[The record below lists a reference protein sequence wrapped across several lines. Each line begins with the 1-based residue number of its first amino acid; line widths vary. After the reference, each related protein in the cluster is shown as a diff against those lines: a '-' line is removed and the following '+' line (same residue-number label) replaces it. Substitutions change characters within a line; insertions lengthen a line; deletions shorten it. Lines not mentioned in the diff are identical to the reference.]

1 VADEKKLK
9 SPEDLGRAVGEKI
22 EALFG
27 GLLEEPAPAL
37 KPETTAGRAQVE
49 PAGRPVTARE
59 PGPMRPA
66 GAEAPAVK
74 PGQKKVA
81 SISDL
86 LDRVEAL
93 ILNLEWEAKVET
105 IHELEE
111 RFKDVAR
118 LFPKEGP
125 SRGIAGMN
133 FRVLQK
139 FGNPDVPPH
148 PLLVKLLQE
157 SSAALKQVY
166 ASRGKQLPAK
176 ELMTNIVS
184 TYHQIMAPANLP
196 PVEAVKGQEIG
207 DYSARV
213 NNVRAAVDSLE
224 EVGQRLGRIVAV
236 IRQSGQTSGEETT
249 RKLAGI
255 ETMLGERIG
264 RLSAACS
271 ELSRTQPAPGPATG
285 EQRLEERKA
294 QPDGLLL
301 VDWSGVFMAIPSSFI
316 AGVFPLTKQQAEQFA
331 LKTTIVLSNRP
342 IPRLPLKRPERGQ
355 QKAAPLPSWLIHL
368 SSGRKDYFML
378 ADRNLG
384 YRRVPEKANVL
395 QDTKIKIGNADFT
408 LLNRAVFR

>member
-9 SPEDLGRAVGEKI
+9 SPEELGRAVGEKI

-27 GLLEEPAPAL
+27 GLFEEPTPAP
-37 KPETTAGRAQVE
+37 KPETTAGSAQVE
-49 PAGRPVTARE
+49 PGGSPVTGKGHA
-59 PGPMRPA
+59 PMRPA
-66 GAEAPAVK
+66 GAEAPAAK
-74 PGQKKVA
+74 PDQKKVA
-81 SISDL
+81 SISEL

-105 IHELEE
+105 IRELEA

-184 TYHQIMAPANLP
+184 TYHQIIAPANVP
-196 PVEAVKGQEIG
+196 PVEAVKAGEIG

-213 NNVRAAVDSLE
+213 NEVRVAVDSLE
-224 EVGQRLGRIVAV
+224 EVSQRLGRIVAV
-236 IRQSGQTSGEETT
+236 INQGGQASGEEMA

-255 ETMLGERIG
+255 ETMLGERVG
-264 RLSAACS
+264 RLSTACS
-271 ELSRTQPAPGPATG
+271 GLSRTQPTPGPATG
-285 EQRLEERKA
+285 GQRLDERKA

-301 VDWSGVFMAIPSSFI
+301 VDWGGVFMAIPSSFI

-331 LKTTIVLSNRP
+331 VKTTIVLSNRP
-342 IPRLPLKRPERGQ
+342 VPRIPLKRPERGQ

-368 SSGRKDYFML
+368 SAGPKDYFML

-384 YRRVPEKANVL
+384 YRRVPEKANIL
-395 QDTKIKIGNADFT
+395 QDKKIKIGNTDFA